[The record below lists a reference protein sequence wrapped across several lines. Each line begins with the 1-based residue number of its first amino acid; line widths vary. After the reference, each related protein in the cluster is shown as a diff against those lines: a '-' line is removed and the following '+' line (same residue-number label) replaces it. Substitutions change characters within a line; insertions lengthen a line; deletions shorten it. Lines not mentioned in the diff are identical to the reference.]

1 MRRLVVSTAV
11 VAVAACCGG
20 ARAQDFVRSLG
31 PPDVARLILNE
42 RGGVMD
48 AIGWGEDI
56 LHALADNKLPIT
68 RENICSVIAIAS
80 QESAF
85 NANPTVPGLGQIA
98 ERAVR
103 KKLDSIPLFGAKAF
117 AYLDTIPNPK
127 ASFVKRIRAART
139 ERDLDLAYR
148 ALVEYAAG
156 KSALD
161 GMLQWGLLDK
171 TVEEYN
177 QVSTVGSMQVSV
189 AFAQETERG
198 EHWRPMT
205 HAESNAVRD
214 RLYSRRGGL
223 YYGARQLLNYQ
234 TGYGQKI
241 FRFADYNA
249 GRYAAR
255 NAAFQAAVARLSGQ
269 TLAADGDLLA
279 YNKARAATNEV
290 TNTESSLRALIAH
303 YRLGIDDGAL
313 RRDLLREKSFDF
325 TQTPVWRA
333 VRALHQRVTG
343 QEPAFAMLPGI
354 RLKSLKIKSKMT
366 TAIFAQSVNRR
377 YGACMA
383 LALKMDQ
390 RPVLKAPGFWPDSD

>member
-223 YYGARQLLNYQ
+223 Y
-234 TGYGQKI
+234 
-241 FRFADYNA
+241 
-249 GRYAAR
+249 
-255 NAAFQAAVARLSGQ
+255 
-269 TLAADGDLLA
+269 
-279 YNKARAATNEV
+279 
-290 TNTESSLRALIAH
+290 SSCGNRK
-303 YRLGIDDGAL
+303 G
-313 RRDLLREKSFDF
+313 
-325 TQTPVWRA
+325 
-333 VRALHQRVTG
+333 VRVCW
-343 QEPAFAMLPGI
+343 
-354 RLKSLKIKSKMT
+354 S
-366 TAIFAQSVNRR
+366 
-377 YGACMA
+377 
-383 LALKMDQ
+383 
-390 RPVLKAPGFWPDSD
+390 